1 MKTRGVGGGARPGE
15 GYFFLMK
22 ALGGNLTPPALV
34 FVIIQN
40 ENRVKHILSFFLQV
54 LNFVLREFIYV
65 FQKTKPVGVRLPHGF
80 HQEEETFSRLRKPKI
95 E

>member
-1 MKTRGVGGGARPGE
+1 
-15 GYFFLMK
+15 
-22 ALGGNLTPPALV
+22 
-34 FVIIQN
+34 
-40 ENRVKHILSFFLQV
+40 V